1 MAPLDNV
8 PVYCT
13 IPAVNHSR
21 ILAVAFWIA
30 YVVKLLAETC
40 FLYDWWRKYHP
51 KSPKPI
57 NATPEPSYINI
68 PIGGRCDAHAVCG
81 GVLTVG

>member
-1 MAPLDNV
+1 VYLYHTSRESFLD
-8 PVYCT
+8 
-13 IPAVNHSR
+13 SR
-21 ILAVAFWIA
+21 SGFLDSH
-30 YVVKLLAETC
+30 VVKLLAETC